1 MDHAAALAY
10 LDSHLNREA
19 VPSIAAGRT
28 DDLTLEPMRRLLAI
42 LGDPQRA
49 YPSVHIT
56 GTNGKGSVA
65 RMVAELLRAS
75 GLVTGRYGSPHL
87 QQLNERMWW
96 SGDPE
101 VRLDKDGDQV
111 EVDGGIGAGLIT
123 DEALADV
130 LTDIARLEPL
140 SGVTPSWF
148 ELVTA
153 VAFSWFAELPV
164 DAAVI
169 EVGLLGRFD
178 ATNVIDAPVAV
189 ITNIGG
195 DHTDF
200 SEGWRAKVAQ
210 EKVGI
215 VSPDSFLVLGE
226 TDPELL
232 PIFTE
237 VAGDRLWRR
246 EHDFEVITNQVALG
260 GRMISVRTPGGA
272 YDDLFVPGH
281 GAHQGD
287 NAALAIASVEAF
299 FARSLDE
306 AVVTE
311 AFERVRL
318 PGRVEVAARNPLV
331 ILDGAHNAEAAGA
344 LAETLEDDFSI
355 HGRKVFVI
363 GMLAGRDPDAF
374 LEAVGADDADLLIAC
389 SPQWTRALPAVD
401 LGRAAERRGVRTE
414 VVPDVADAIERARR
428 DADEEDVILVTGSFY
443 VVGEARSALG
453 LTPA

>member
-10 LDSHLNREA
+10 LDAHLNREA
-19 VPSIAAGRT
+19 VPNVAAGRI
-28 DDLTLEPMRRLLAI
+28 DDLSLEPMRRLLAV

-75 GLVTGRYGSPHL
+75 GLVTGRYASPHL
-87 QQLNERMWW
+87 QRLNERMWW
-96 SGDPE
+96 SGDPR
-101 VRLDKDGDQV
+101 VRLDRDGDQV
-111 EVDGGIGAGLIT
+111 EVDGGIGAGFIT

-153 VAFSWFAELPV
+153 AAFSWFAELPV

-200 SEGWRAKVAQ
+200 SEGWRAKVAE
-210 EKVGI
+210 EKAGI
-215 VSPDSFLVLGE
+215 VSAESFLVLGE

-232 PIFTE
+232 PIFTAA
-237 VAGDRLWRR
+237 AGDRLWQR
-246 EHDFEVITNQVALG
+246 EHDFEVVANQVAIG
-260 GRMISVRTPGGA
+260 GRLVSVRTPGGA

-287 NAALAIASVEAF
+287 NAALAIAAVEAF
-299 FARSLDE
+299 FARPLDE
-306 AVVTE
+306 AVVAE

-331 ILDGAHNAEAAGA
+331 VLDGAHNAEAAGV
-344 LAETLEDDFSI
+344 LAETIEDDFALQ
-355 HGRKVFVI
+355 GRKIFVV
-363 GMLAGRDPDAF
+363 GVLAGRNPEAF
-374 LEAVGADDADLLIAC
+374 LEEVGARDADLLVAC
-389 SPQWTRALPAVD
+389 TPRWARALPAAD
-401 LGRAAERRGVRTE
+401 LGAVAERLDIPTE
-414 VVPDVADAIERARR
+414 VVPDVAAAVRRARQV
-428 DADEEDVILVTGSFY
+428 AEEDDVVVVTGSFY
-443 VVGEARSALG
+443 VVGEARESLG
-453 LTPA
+453 LDPG